1 MKRSACA
8 PIRLQKYL
16 ADAGIASRRAAETLI
31 ADGEVRVNGKVAEI
45 GCKVTPGVDQVKA
58 QGRLVRHQPTG
69 PVTLAVNKPRGLAC
83 TNSDRYNPRTVFDL
97 VPPPYNRMR
106 LFCAGRLDKE
116 SEGLVILTTDG
127 QLANRLMHPSG
138 LVVKYY
144 RVSLKTPFP
153 RAKLESLVRGIVVE
167 GERMKVERAKLLG
180 RGSVTESTEIDVE
193 MNHGKK
199 REIRELFTTLGY
211 DVRRLRRHQIG
222 RFSLRGFPLRAVKLL
237 TDSEIKQLLS
247 VPNRSRNVSI

>member
-1 MKRSACA
+1 MKKSADA

-16 ADAGIASRRAAETLI
+16 ADAGIASRRAAEMLI
-31 ADGEVRVNGKVAEI
+31 ADGKVRVNGKVAEL
-45 GCKVTPGVDQVKA
+45 GCKITPGVDQVKA
-58 QGRLVRHQPTG
+58 SGKLVRPQTTG
-69 PVTLAVNKPRGLAC
+69 TVTLAVNKPRGLAC
-83 TNSDRYNPRTVFDL
+83 TNSDRHNPRTVFDL
-97 VPPPYNRMR
+97 VPPPYNRLR

-153 RAKLESLVRGIVVE
+153 HAKLDTLVRGIVIE
-167 GERMKVERAKLLG
+167 GDRLKVEKAKLLG
-180 RGSVTESTEIDVE
+180 PGKSVQSTEVDVE

-199 REIRELFTTLGY
+199 REIRELFTKLGY
-211 DVRRLRRHQIG
+211 DVKRLRRYQIG

-247 VPNRSRNVSI
+247 VPQR